1 MRMTDAFPPTN
12 YVRTQSAISGVEVW
26 MPAPE
31 DVEHHE
37 VVNFRCPQ
45 CAGQAAYSVAR
56 GGLTCASC
64 GYYEPPPRNL
74 VGKGAEEFEF
84 KVETLSRAARGWGEA
99 RKELECEQC
108 GGFTSVPLES
118 LTHTCPF
125 CGSLRVIQ
133 RQAPQDVLRPRSLIP
148 FAIDPAT
155 CQERVAAWLGNTW
168 MAPASLR
175 GLAAMTSFTAIYIP
189 FWTFD
194 AVVEADWRAEVGRTE
209 SSGSGSNRRT
219 RMVWR
224 WESGHVQRV
233 FDDLL
238 TGGTNRLSLLLL
250 GQISNY
256 DPGQLVQYD
265 PKYLVGIQAQ
275 AYNIPLENAWEMG
288 RALMREVVRAECRSR
303 PSTDNVRNFSVQLDY
318 ADETWRYILVPLYI
332 AAYQHGRKTYQVLV
346 NGQTGAVA
354 GQRPVDWR
362 KVGLA
367 LAALVL
373 PGLIISALAW
383 IWLSDIG
390 PTRDDAM
397 IGVLLT
403 LLILAL
409 ISLVVG
415 ATFALRLLKSALRL
429 DDA

>member
-1 MRMTDAFPPTN
+1 MTDPFPPPN
-12 YVRTQSAISGVEVW
+12 FVPTQSAVSGIEVW

-31 DVEHHE
+31 DVEHRE
-37 VVNFRCPQ
+37 VVSFGCPQ
-45 CAGQAAYSVAR
+45 CAGQTAYSVAR

-99 RKELECEQC
+99 RKQLECELC
-108 GGFTSVPLES
+108 GGFTSVPLDS

-148 FAIDPAT
+148 FAIDRAT
-155 CQERVAAWLGNTW
+155 CQGWVAAWLGSTW
-168 MAPASLR
+168 MIPASLR
-175 GLAAMTSFTAIYIP
+175 GLAATTSFTAIYIP

-194 AVVEADWRAEVGRTE
+194 ARVEADWRAEVRRTE
-209 SSGSGSNRRT
+209 TSGSGSNRRRRT
-219 RMVWR
+219 VWR
-224 WESGHVQRV
+224 WESGHVQRS

-238 TGGTNRLSLLLL
+238 TGGSKRVSLLLL
-250 GQISNY
+250 GQISGY

-265 PKYLVGIQAQ
+265 PKYLAGIQAQ
-275 AYNIPLENAWEMG
+275 SYDIQLEDAWEMA
-288 RALMREVVRAECRSR
+288 RALMREVVRADCRAR
-303 PSTDNVRNFSVQLDY
+303 PSTNTVRNFSVQLDY
-318 ADETWRYILVPLYI
+318 ADETWRYILAPLYI
-332 AAYQHGRKTYQVLV
+332 AAFQYDQKTYQVLV
-346 NGQTGAVA
+346 NGQTGAIA

-367 LAALVL
+367 LAGLVL
-373 PGLIISALAW
+373 PGLILSALTW
-383 IWLSDIG
+383 IWLSGGEPAEGLAI
-390 PTRDDAM
+390 AM
-397 IGVLLT
+397 IVASLAALVTGVVLAVR
-403 LLILAL
+403 ILRQAL
-409 ISLVVG
+409 M
-415 ATFALRLLKSALRL
+415 L

>member
-1 MRMTDAFPPTN
+1 MADPFPPPN
-12 YVRTQSAISGVEVW
+12 FVRAQSAVSGIEIW

-31 DVEHHE
+31 DAEHHE

-45 CAGQAAYSVAR
+45 CAGQTAYSVAR
-56 GGLTCASC
+56 GGLTCSSC
-64 GYYEPPPRNL
+64 GYYEPPPQNP

-99 RKELECEQC
+99 RKELECELC
-108 GGFTSVPLES
+108 GGVTSVPLDN

-125 CGSLRVIQ
+125 CSSLRVIQ

-148 FAIDPAT
+148 FVVDPAT
-155 CQERVAAWLGNTW
+155 CSRQVAAWLGATW

-175 GLAAMTSFTAIYIP
+175 GLAATTSFTAIYIP

-194 AVVEADWRAEVGRTE
+194 ARVEADWRAEVERTE
-209 SSGSGSNRRT
+209 T
-219 RMVWR
+219 RGGRKRKVWH
-224 WESGHVQRV
+224 WESGHVWRV

-238 TGGTNRLSLLLL
+238 TGGSRRVSLLLL

-265 PKYLVGIQAQ
+265 PKYLAGISAQ
-275 AYNIPLENAWEMG
+275 SYDIQLEDAWEMA
-288 RALMREVVRAECRSR
+288 RALMREQVRAECRARAGSG
-303 PSTDNVRNFSVQLDY
+303 NVRNFSAQLDY
-318 ADETWRYILVPLYI
+318 ADETWRYILAPLYI
-332 AAYQHGRKTYQVLV
+332 AAYQHGRKTYQVVV

-362 KVGLA
+362 KISLA
-367 LAALVL
+367 IAGLVL
-373 PGLIISALAW
+373 PGLILSTLAW
-383 IWLSDIG
+383 LLSSGVISINSEAI
-390 PTRDDAM
+390 TL
-397 IGVLLT
+397 VLLIT
-403 LLILAL
+403 VVLGLFV
-409 ISLVVG
+409 LVVG
-415 ATFALRLLKSALRL
+415 TIIAIRTLRNALRL

>member
-1 MRMTDAFPPTN
+1 MTDPFPPPN
-12 YVRTQSAISGVEVW
+12 FVRTQSAVGGIEIW

-37 VVNFRCPQ
+37 VVNVRCPQ
-45 CAGQAAYSVAR
+45 CAGQTAYSVAR
-56 GGLTCASC
+56 GGLTCSSC
-64 GYYEPPPRNL
+64 GYYEPPPQHL
-74 VGKGAEEFEF
+74 LGKGAEEFEF

-99 RKELECEQC
+99 RKELECELC
-108 GGFTSVPLES
+108 GGFTSVPLDN

-148 FAIDPAT
+148 FAIDPPS
-155 CQERVAAWLGNTW
+155 CQSRVAAWLGNTW
-168 MAPASLR
+168 MVPASLR
-175 GLAAMTSFTAIYIP
+175 SLAATTSFIAIYIP

-194 AVVEADWRAEVGRTE
+194 AVVEADWRAEVGHTQSRGK
-209 SSGSGSNRRT
+209 GSKQT
-219 RMVWR
+219 VWR
-224 WESGHVQRV
+224 WESGHVRHI

-238 TGGTNRLSLLLL
+238 TGGSRRISLLLL

-256 DPGQLVQYD
+256 DSTQLVQYD
-265 PKYLVGIQAQ
+265 HKYLAGLSAQ
-275 AYNIPLENAWEMG
+275 SYDNKLEEAWEMG
-288 RALMREVVRAECRSR
+288 RALIREVVRAKCREG
-303 PSTDNVRNFSVQLDY
+303 PSTDKVRNFSAQLDY

-332 AAYQHGRKTYQVLV
+332 SAYQHGRKTYQVLV

-367 LAALVL
+367 LAGLVL
-373 PGLIISALAW
+373 PGLIATLLTW
-383 IWLSDIG
+383 GWLLSSETATSTS
-390 PTRDDAM
+390 PS
-397 IGVLLT
+397 GVLFVIAL
-403 LLILAL
+403 LAL
-409 ISLVVG
+409 FGLGIGIAYAARMLQ
-415 ATFALRLLKSALRL
+415 SALRL